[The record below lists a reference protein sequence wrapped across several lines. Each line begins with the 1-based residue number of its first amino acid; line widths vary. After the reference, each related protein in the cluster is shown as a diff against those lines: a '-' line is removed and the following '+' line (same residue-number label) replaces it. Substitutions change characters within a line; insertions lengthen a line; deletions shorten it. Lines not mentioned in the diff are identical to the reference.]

1 MIAHLP
7 EPPAGRGGRRAWIA
21 FGVVAVVGLLAV
33 LPVADDLG
41 EGHVDAALRRALLGY
56 AVARGLN
63 GAISVAQGTE
73 VAVQPAGIGVNFA
86 PGEILDPIN
95 DLVERFSWIM
105 MLAASSLGVQKVL
118 LAMSGWA
125 GLAAA
130 VVGVGVVWVGVLAA
144 RESAAA
150 GPGAGKTGV
159 GAHRF
164 VPSARAVRAAG
175 RVFLFLAVLRFVMP
189 AIAVGNDWVYRTFL
203 ERDYV
208 EASAGLERARETL
221 GELEAEGGL
230 AGPSGRANG
239 SGGGDAEV
247 DPEAVPEEAPGLLDR
262 ARSLYRGAVAG
273 VDVQARL
280 ERYAVAAESVS
291 ENTIRLIVVFV
302 MQTVVFPLLF
312 LVVLWGV
319 LKRLVRG

>member
-1 MIAHLP
+1 MTLARP
-7 EPPAGRGGRRAWIA
+7 GRGRLWAA
-21 FGVVAVVGLLAV
+21 CALVAVVGLLAV
-33 LPVADDLG
+33 LPVADDIG
-41 EGHVDAALRRALLGY
+41 AGNVDAALKRALLGY

-125 GLAAA
+125 GLTAALIA
-130 VVGVGVVWVGVLAA
+130 VGALWLVALGSRDAEASSASSGAVSAAKAGAGVG
-144 RESAAA
+144 R
-150 GPGAGKTGV
+150 GPFALP
-159 GAHRF
+159 
-164 VPSARAVRAAG
+164 PSAVRAAG

-189 AIAVGNDWVYRTFL
+189 LTAIGNDWVYRTFL

-208 EASAGLERARETL
+208 EASAELAKAQDTL
-221 GELEAEGGL
+221 GELEARDRPSERQGAEGG
-230 AGPSGRANG
+230 
-239 SGGGDAEV
+239 
-247 DPEAVPEEAPGLLDR
+247 PGLFDR
-262 ARSLYRGAVAG
+262 ARSLYRGAVG
-273 VDVQARL
+273 VVDVEARL
-280 ERYAVAAESVS
+280 DRYAATAESVS

-312 LVVLWGV
+312 VYVLWGV
-319 LKRLVRG
+319 LRRLARG

>member
-1 MIAHLP
+1 M
-7 EPPAGRGGRRAWIA
+7 
-21 FGVVAVVGLLAV
+21 
-33 LPVADDLG
+33 LPVADDVG
-41 EGHVDAALRRALLGY
+41 AGHVDAALRRALLGY

-130 VVGVGVVWVGVLAA
+130 VAGVGIVWALAVAA
-144 RESAAA
+144 RE
-150 GPGAGKTGV
+150 PGAV
-159 GAHRF
+159 GAAKGAGRF
-164 VPSARAVRAAG
+164 VPSARAVRVAG

-189 AIAVGNDWVYRTFL
+189 AIAIGNDWVYRTFL

-208 EASAGLERARETL
+208 EASAELERARRTL

-230 AGPSGRANG
+230 AGPSPGAGAEAEAEADAGR
-239 SGGGDAEV
+239 GDDVEPG
-247 DPEAVPEEAPGLLDR
+247 PEAVPEGPGLIDR

-280 ERYAVAAESVS
+280 ERYAATAESVS

-312 LVVLWGV
+312 LVLLWGV
-319 LKRLVRG
+319 LKRVVRG

>member
-1 MIAHLP
+1 MSGPLP
-7 EPPAGRGGRRAWIA
+7 GPSGRRFARAWRALAI
-21 FGVVAVVGLLAV
+21 VAVVGLLAV

-41 EGHVDAALRRALLGY
+41 EGHVDAAFKRALLGY

-130 VVGVGVVWVGVLAA
+130 VVAVGILWALALAA
-144 RESAAA
+144 RESPR
-150 GPGAGKTGV
+150 GPGAKGLG
-159 GAHRF
+159 RF

-189 AIAVGNDWVYRTFL
+189 VIAIGNDWVYRTFL

-208 EASAGLERARETL
+208 EASAELERARETL

-230 AGPSGRANG
+230 AVPPSDDVADGTGDDGEATG
-239 SGGGDAEV
+239 S
-247 DPEAVPEEAPGLLDR
+247 APGDGAQGFIDR
-262 ARSLYRGAVAG
+262 ARSLYRGAIAG

-280 ERYAVAAESVS
+280 ERYAAAAESVS

-319 LKRLVRG
+319 LRRIVRR

>member
-1 MIAHLP
+1 MSGPLP
-7 EPPAGRGGRRAWIA
+7 GPSGRRFARAWRALAI
-21 FGVVAVVGLLAV
+21 VAVVGLLAV

-41 EGHVDAALRRALLGY
+41 EGHVDAAFKRALLGY

-130 VVGVGVVWVGVLAA
+130 VVAVGILWALALAA
-144 RESAAA
+144 RESPR
-150 GPGAGKTGV
+150 GPGAKGLG
-159 GAHRF
+159 RF

-189 AIAVGNDWVYRTFL
+189 VIAIGNDWVYRTFL

-208 EASAGLERARETL
+208 EASAELERARETL

-230 AGPSGRANG
+230 AGPPGDTG
-239 SGGGDAEV
+239 EEEGGAAEV
-247 DPEAVPEEAPGLLDR
+247 DPDAVPEEGPGLLDR
-262 ARSLYRGAVAG
+262 ARSLYRGAVSS

-280 ERYAVAAESVS
+280 ERYAAAAESVS

-319 LKRLVRG
+319 LRRIVRR